1 MYHKTNEGTIF
12 QGVLV
17 FFLCNC
23 CRTKFSSLRLFLT
36 GEILSI
42 ALLMKPVI
50 FFHREIL
57 SFLLLIGYVN
67 NQCKLYSRK
76 VYVHKSQYL

>member
-12 QGVLV
+12 QDVLV
-17 FFLCNC
+17 VFLCNG

-42 ALLMKPVI
+42 ALLIKPAI
-50 FFHREIL
+50 FFHSEIL

-67 NQCKLYSRK
+67 NQCILYSRK
-76 VYVHKSQYL
+76 VYVQKSQYL

>member
-17 FFLCNC
+17 FFLCNS

-42 ALLMKPVI
+42 TLLMKLAI
-50 FFHREIL
+50 FFHSKIL

-67 NQCKLYSRK
+67 NQCKINSRK